1 MVLQLIASVLQLI
14 VKAYTPY
21 IVRVINTK
29 GDMVR
34 DPRIVS

>member
-1 MVLQLIASVLQLI
+1 MVLQLIVSILQLI
-14 VKAYTPY
+14 VRAYASFFAT
-21 IVRVINTK
+21 ILNLK

>member
-1 MVLQLIASVLQLI
+1 MVLQLIVSALQLI
-14 VKAYTPY
+14 VSTHTPY
-21 IVRVINTK
+21 IVRILNTK